1 MKLLD
6 CLLICVAVTCIILAN
21 KKEVVANDQPTLV
34 EARTTY
40 YSPSNS
46 GSTTASGTTVRY
58 GICAVAKDKVGMTA
72 LVYSTDYEL
81 LGIFECL
88 DTGGKAVQRGT
99 IDIWFPTD
107 EEGREWIRKTNG
119 KVLVQYIWAEG

>member
-1 MKLLD
+1 MKMLN
-6 CLLICVAVTCIILAN
+6 CIILALAVICLIFAS
-21 KKEVVANDQPTLV
+21 KSEVEANDQPVLV

-46 GSTTASGTTVRY
+46 GSITATGCKVRY

-88 DTGGKAVQRGT
+88 DTGGKAVQNGT

-107 EEGREWIRKTNG
+107 EEGREWMELTKG